1 MSVVS
6 KYRVILLTICPNLL
20 SYKVLLGNMIY
31 EMKVC
36 LKIDAVFK
44 LFENVVLANF
54 HHKYS
59 QKSKRNCYIFS
70 LFFVFEENDHGMMF
84 FMIPCIKYFNIMGFL
99 QSKLKEFYTVYPF

>member
-59 QKSKRNCYIFS
+59 QKLKRNCYIFRGGG
-70 LFFVFEENDHGMMF
+70 LRIYFFENNLGF
-84 FMIPCIKYFNIMGFL
+84 FRFI
-99 QSKLKEFYTVYPF
+99 T